1 VQFFLCFEECVS
13 CMHAD
18 GMIFV
23 VLGFSGVVE
32 AASGRR
38 DDNNNNNNTHFLSI
52 LVL

>member
-1 VQFFLCFEECVS
+1 
-13 CMHAD
+13 MHAD

-38 DDNNNNNNTHFLSI
+38 ENNNNNTHFLSI

>member
-1 VQFFLCFEECVS
+1 
-13 CMHAD
+13 MHAD

-38 DDNNNNNNTHFLSI
+38 DNNNTNTHFLSI
-52 LVL
+52 LFL

>member
-1 VQFFLCFEECVS
+1 
-13 CMHAD
+13 MHAD

-32 AASGRR
+32 TASGRR

>member
-1 VQFFLCFEECVS
+1 
-13 CMHAD
+13 MHAD

>member
-1 VQFFLCFEECVS
+1 
-13 CMHAD
+13 
-18 GMIFV
+18 MIFV

-38 DDNNNNNNTHFLSI
+38 DNNNNNTHFLSI